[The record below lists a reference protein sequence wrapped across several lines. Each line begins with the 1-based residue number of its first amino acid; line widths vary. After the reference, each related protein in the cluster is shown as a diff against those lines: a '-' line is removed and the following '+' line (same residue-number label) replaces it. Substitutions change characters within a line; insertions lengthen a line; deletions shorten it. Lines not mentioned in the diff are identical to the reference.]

1 MAPLVSG
8 CSTCAGSCRMS
19 PPFQLEAFAF
29 LLPHYIGPMKI
40 KAATARTSFATRSS
54 LLPAHEE
61 TAACPLLPYP
71 LRHSPWPHIMM
82 CWQDART
89 CLVEGWFQA

>member
-8 CSTCAGSCRMS
+8 CSICTGSCRMS
-19 PPFQLEAFAF
+19 PSSQLKGVHVVS
-29 LLPHYIGPMKI
+29 PHYLGPMKI
-40 KAATARTSFATRSS
+40 KTVTASTSFAARSS

-89 CLVEGWFQA
+89 CLVEGWFHA